1 MVMVKN
7 LHSKGT
13 YRHDKI
19 IVKKIGIVLATF
31 HDNIGIVMVKNLHS
45 KGTCRHDKNIV
56 KKNWHSTEEL
66 ATFHDNI
73 GIVMVKT
80 LHSKGTCRHDKNS
93 VKKIGIVLRNLP
105 RSMTI

>member
-1 MVMVKN
+1 M
-7 LHSKGT
+7 T
-13 YRHDKI
+13 KI
-19 IVKKIGIVLATF
+19 VVKKNWHSTEELATF
-31 HDNIGIVMVKNLHS
+31 HDNIGIVMVKSLHS
-45 KGTCRHDKNIV
+45 KGTCRHDKIIV

-80 LHSKGTCRHDKNS
+80 LHSKGTCRHDKIVS
-93 VKKIGIVLRNLP
+93 KKIGIVLRNLP

>member
-1 MVMVKN
+1 M
-7 LHSKGT
+7 GE
-13 YRHDKI
+13 I
-19 IVKKIGIVLATF
+19 
-31 HDNIGIVMVKNLHS
+31 
-45 KGTCRHDKNIV
+45 IV
-56 KKNWHSTEEL
+56 KKNWHSAEEF

-93 VKKIGIVLRNLP
+93 AKIYWHSTEELATFHDKIGIVMVKSLHSNGTCRHDKLIVSKKIGIVLRNLP